1 MVSSIWRGETPRVNP
16 GRAGTGGKEQMQLR
30 SQHARED
37 RLPRGGAK
45 LKARSV
51 YPKPETEAHFF
62 SIKSTRRQNV
72 CYSSQK
78 QRAVCTC
85 AAQTP
90 PLQQDRVCSH

>member
-1 MVSSIWRGETPRVNP
+1 
-16 GRAGTGGKEQMQLR
+16 MQLR

-62 SIKSTRRQNV
+62 QSNPRDDKMSVILHR
-72 CYSSQK
+72 SSVQFAHVQHK
-78 QRAVCTC
+78 HHH
-85 AAQTP
+85 
-90 PLQQDRVCSH
+90 CSRTVSAHTNAG